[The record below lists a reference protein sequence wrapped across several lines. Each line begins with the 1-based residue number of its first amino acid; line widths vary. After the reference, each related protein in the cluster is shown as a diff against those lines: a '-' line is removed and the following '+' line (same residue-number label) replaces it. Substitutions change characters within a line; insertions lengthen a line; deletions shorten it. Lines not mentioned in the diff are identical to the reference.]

1 MKTRVI
7 EPERLDHESDD
18 VVEVNLRDLERL
30 NRYFGG
36 HATLIAELARLE
48 TRASRFTLLDCGAAS
63 GDYARRLSRQFPN
76 ACIVCLDRQARNL
89 ANAPQPRVQADA
101 FCLPFADGS
110 FDYVCASLFLHHFED
125 AGVETLLREFSRVAR
140 KAVIV
145 NDIERHWF
153 ARSFLPAT
161 RWIFRWHD
169 NTVHDGILSVR
180 AGFKPGELTGLARRA
195 GLRPVRVR
203 RVLPWFRIAVVLG
216 LGLMA
221 SCARR
226 YPVEGLVVKV
236 DREASAMTVAHR
248 AIPGLMPAM
257 TMPFRVDHPR
267 ELDRV
272 EPGSRVSF
280 QLEVRRQRSRAS
292 RIRVEDARRVDGEF
306 RFPVPSER
314 LSPGATV
321 ADFMLADEQG
331 NAVRLSDLAGRFV
344 AVNFLY
350 TRCPLPDVCPRLAAS
365 FASVQRKFHAEMPSR
380 LVLLS
385 ITLDPAF
392 DRPEVL
398 AEYARGV
405 HADPARWKFL
415 TGEVEPVAKQL
426 GVSYWTEEGLIA
438 HSSATALIGPDRR
451 LIAIIEGSSF
461 PLEQLVAL
469 IRFELNKK

>member
-7 EPERLDHESDD
+7 EPEHLDHASDH
-18 VVEVNLRDLERL
+18 VAALNLRDLERI

-36 HATLIAELARLE
+36 HATLLAELARLE
-48 TRASRFTLLDCGAAS
+48 PRTANFSLLDCGAAS
-63 GDYARRLSRQFPN
+63 GDYARELTRRFPN
-76 ACIVCLDRQARNL
+76 ARIVCLDRQARNL
-89 ANAPQPRVQADA
+89 ATAPQPRVQADA
-101 FCLPFADGS
+101 FRLPFAAKS
-110 FDYVCASLFLHHFED
+110 LDYVCASLFLHHFED
-125 AGVETLLREFSRVAR
+125 AHVEALLREFARVAR

-161 RWIFRWHD
+161 RWILRWHPA
-169 NTVHDGILSVR
+169 TVHDGVLSVQ
-180 AGFKPGELTGLARRA
+180 AGFKPGELTRLAHRA

-236 DREASAMTVAHR
+236 DRDASMMTVAHR
-248 AIPGLMPAM
+248 AIPGFMPAM
-257 TMPFRVDHPR
+257 TMPFRVDPPKAL
-267 ELDRV
+267 ESV
-272 EPGSRVSF
+272 EPGSRVAF
-280 QLEVRRQRSRAS
+280 QLDVRGQRSKAS
-292 RIRVEDARRVDGEF
+292 RIRIEDTRRVDGEF
-306 RFPVPSER
+306 RFPVPPER
-314 LSPGATV
+314 LAPGAVV
-321 ADFMLADEQG
+321 ADFMLAGEQG
-331 NAVRLSDLAGRFV
+331 NAVRLSDFSGRFV

-350 TRCPLPDVCPRLAAS
+350 TRCPLPEVCPRLAAS

-398 AEYARGV
+398 AAYGRSV
-405 HADPARWKFL
+405 RADPARWKFL
-415 TGEVEPVAKQL
+415 TGEVEPVARQL

-438 HSSATALIGPDRR
+438 HSAATALIGPDRR
-451 LIAIIEGSSF
+451 LIALVEGSSF

-469 IRFELNKK
+469 IRFELDKK